1 MGIDGWKTEDRN
13 LYMCGVLSSGPVFTP
28 VLQILPEG
36 RKILDITFG
45 PSCTTII
52 LFDPTSSRN
61 VPIFFLKHFF
71 SLFLIFVLVFLC
83 SFLFQCA
90 LENLFGQA
98 NGSMDLGFF
107 FEGSSLYFFHSGGV
121 NE

>member
-71 SLFLIFVLVFLC
+71 SLFLIFVLVFL
-83 SFLFQCA
+83 
-90 LENLFGQA
+90 
-98 NGSMDLGFF
+98 FF
-107 FEGSSLYFFHSGGV
+107 FVFFSLSMRFRKSLWSSKRKYGPGV
-121 NE
+121 LL